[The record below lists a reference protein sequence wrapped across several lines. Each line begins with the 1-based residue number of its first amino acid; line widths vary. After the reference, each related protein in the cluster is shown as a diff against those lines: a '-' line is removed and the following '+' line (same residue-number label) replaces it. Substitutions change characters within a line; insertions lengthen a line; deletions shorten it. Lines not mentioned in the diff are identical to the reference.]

1 MREALLLF
9 LSRDGGIEGW
19 TRLADGAV
27 AARGLGLDGADGHR
41 SAPVVAVAPGE
52 AVTLRWLEL
61 PAGLSPAQAAGA
73 ARLMVAELSAQ
84 PVGERPVA
92 VARGAPDGAGGRC
105 VGLVPME
112 TMRGWLDGLEGA
124 GFDAERIVP
133 ETLLLPPPAEGMA
146 TWDSGLLRLY
156 RGQDEAFAA
165 EPELGDM
172 LLAGR
177 PAVPVDPETFAARL
191 AEALDQ
197 APLDLRQGPFGR
209 RRDWRVAPARA
220 RRLAVLTAALLLISL
235 AVQVT
240 LIARHIFA
248 ADAAEAETGR
258 IAAAALPR
266 SKGLSDPQAA
276 LTQRLAELRGGGAGF
291 RATAGA
297 LFEAVKA
304 TPNVELTAL
313 TFTPDGL
320 LRATVQADSP
330 AAIEALRQRVE
341 ASGFAAEAGAPRSG
355 GGRPVADLTVRP
367 R

>member
-9 LSRDGGIEGW
+9 LGRDGGIDGW
-19 TRLADGAV
+19 IRLAEGAV
-27 AARGLGLDGADGHR
+27 AGQGAGREGADEHR
-41 SAPVVAVAPGE
+41 SAPAVAVVPGE

-84 PVGERPVA
+84 PVGELHVA
-92 VARGAPDGAGGRC
+92 VGRDLGDGGRRC

-112 TMRGWLDGLEGA
+112 TMRLWLDGLEGA

-133 ETLLLPPPAEGMA
+133 ETLLAPVPAEGLA

-165 EPELGDM
+165 EPELGAI

-177 PAVPVDPETFAARL
+177 PAVPIDPDGFAAGL
-191 AEALDQ
+191 AGALEL

-220 RRLAVLTAALLLISL
+220 RRLAMLTAVLLLISL
-235 AVQVT
+235 TIQVA
-240 LIARHIFA
+240 LIARYIYA
-248 ADAAEAETGR
+248 ADAAEDEMRR

-266 SKGLSDPQAA
+266 RPGVADPQAA
-276 LTQRLAELRGGGAGF
+276 LIQRLAELRGGGAGF
-291 RATAGA
+291 RATAGT
-297 LFEAVKA
+297 LFDAVKA

-313 TFTPDGL
+313 AFSPDGL

-355 GGRPVADLTVRP
+355 GARRVADLTVRP

>member
-1 MREALLLF
+1 VREALLIF
-9 LSRDGGIEGW
+9 LARDGGVDRWI
-19 TRLADGAV
+19 RLAEGVVAERGAG
-27 AARGLGLDGADGHR
+27 REGADGHR

-73 ARLMVAELSAQ
+73 ARLMVADLSAQ
-84 PVGERPVA
+84 PVAELHVA
-92 VARGAPDGAGGRC
+92 VGRDPGDGSARC
-105 VGLVPME
+105 VGLVPLE
-112 TMRGWLDGLEGA
+112 TMRSWLDGLEGA

-133 ETLLLPPPAEGMA
+133 ETLLVPVPEEGLA

-156 RGQDEAFAA
+156 RGPSEAFAA

-172 LLAGR
+172 LVAGR
-177 PAVPVDPETFAARL
+177 AAIPVDPDSFAAGI
-191 AEALDQ
+191 ADALDR

-209 RRDWRVAPARA
+209 RRDWRVAPGRA
-220 RRLAVLTAALLLISL
+220 RRLAMFTAALLLISL
-235 AVQVT
+235 AVQVA
-240 LIARHIFA
+240 LIARYIFA
-248 ADAAEAETGR
+248 ADAAEAETAR

-266 SKGLSDPQAA
+266 SPGVADPQAA
-276 LTQRLAELRGGGAGF
+276 LSQRLAELRGGGAGF
-291 RATAGA
+291 RATAGT

-313 TFTPDGL
+313 AFSPDGL

-355 GGRPVADLTVRP
+355 GARPVAELTVRP